1 MLLIFMT
8 MNLNKKAIQID
19 DNQYA
24 KVKLEELD

>member
-8 MNLNKKAIQID
+8 MNLNKKAIEID
-19 DNQYA
+19 GNQDA